1 MTTQNRIHTDVA
13 VPGASSN
20 MVTNLAQEMEHLS
33 IGTVTR
39 GASTWDRHLA
49 FVISQVGSPPVLAPV
64 MMAVTA
70 SFVSTSRAWT
80 WAGVYVCLAV
90 VLPFLYLLWL
100 LRQGLI
106 TDLDVQRREQRMR
119 PLIFTIACT
128 GLSWFVLLFGS
139 APSPL
144 VALAGASWLQMAI
157 VFTIT
162 MWWKVSMHCAS
173 AGAAAAVMWFLAGT
187 PLPLLI
193 GVPLIAWSRVRLRR
207 HTVAQTVVGTLLGF
221 TVFMGVFSFTK
232 GWH

>member
-1 MTTQNRIHTDVA
+1 MTIQNRIQTDV
-13 VPGASSN
+13 VSGAGSSV
-20 MVTNLAQEMEHLS
+20 VTDLVQEVESLS
-33 IGTVTR
+33 AGTVTE
-39 GASTWDRHLA
+39 GASTWDHHLA

-70 SFVSTSRAWT
+70 SFVSTPRAWT

-90 VLPFLYLLWL
+90 VFPFLYLLWL
-100 LRQGLI
+100 LRRGLI
-106 TDLDVQRREQRMR
+106 TDLDVQHREQRTR
-119 PLIFTIACT
+119 PLVFTIACT

-144 VALAGASWLQMAI
+144 VALAGASWLQMAL

-162 MWWKVSMHCAS
+162 MWWKVSMHCAA
-173 AGAAAAVMWFLAGT
+173 AGAAAAVMWALAGT

-207 HTVAQTVVGTLLGF
+207 HTVTQTVVGALLGF
-221 TVFMGVFSFTK
+221 VIFMGIFSFTK